1 MFPIVQDQWL
11 NIFLL
16 NKIEFSIYSILY
28 FISGFLFP
36 VIVIKNSLRYF
47 FDYKFN
53 TNKLKLNK
61 IKNISYLIFSTVL
74 ILSILI
80 IKYFKITLGLIIPQI
95 DLNIFF
101 NIRIQIISSLSL
113 ILLLFFNKAKRALK
127 KILLLNFF
135 IICFINW
142 TNHFIV
148 LIGNDIFINK
158 YISDNIYLDFKTLN
172 IHNII
177 YLFILEIL
185 FYLWSFLTYQNNIS
199 DWSISYPTNK
209 DLKPIFNIIIFY
221 LGVLTY
227 YIIFNLIS

>member
-1 MFPIVQDQWL
+1 MQDQWL

-101 NIRIQIISSLSL
+101 NIRIQIILSLSL
-113 ILLLFFNKAKRALK
+113 ILLLFFYKAKRALK
-127 KILLLNFF
+127 KMLLLNFF

-142 TNHFIV
+142 TNYFIV

-209 DLKPIFNIIIFY
+209 DLKPIINIIIFY